1 MAWIIVLVLFVVLC
15 WRELAMRDKDREIG
29 RLQRR
34 INQVEFKLT
43 TYQDE
48 EAVQHLK
55 EKYRQDKKIDYWVDE
70 K

>member
-1 MAWIIVLVLFVVLC
+1 MTWIIVAVLVFVLC
-15 WRELAMRDKDREIG
+15 WRELALRDKDKEIG

-34 INQVEFKLT
+34 INHVEFKLT

-55 EKYRQDKKIDYWVDE
+55 EKYREDKKVNYWVGE
-70 K
+70 Q